1 MSQPWQ
7 ALEQL
12 NDVAT
17 SHLSWRLMLGDAFD
31 LHCDFLVPIKDLAA
45 ALPVPNRP
53 YEWLEIVEV
62 EDGVFEGYNEKTEE
76 YVPVDRRDIV
86 CYEFSFSKLA
96 AELASLIGFDVA
108 FERLGGPMYRYRIG
122 HYGNPNGSGFSLFL
136 AKVSD
141 PRRLDWCID
150 AFLAEFQR
158 PFVLFLTSNRML
170 SSRNETM
177 LESRGSLVIPLDQS
191 LLFSEDGEWRLSPWA
206 RQQLV
211 AFRDRL
217 MPPAKTVAGR
227 FPTPSGS
234 RWSDVEMR
242 FSDTEKIS
250 VTIRDQRQVLTY
262 SQLGLVDS
270 RSGKPSKQWELLLK
284 FAREHGMMTWLSPD
298 ACRKNRKQRELLN
311 KSLQQFF
318 DIEGE
323 PIELTDDRK
332 GWRCVF
338 KLHPEDWEHSFSS
351 ANQPNRQQDEW

>member
-7 ALEQL
+7 VLEAL

-17 SHLSWRLMLGDAFD
+17 SHLSWRLLFGEAFESHRD
-31 LHCDFLVPIKDLAA
+31 LLVPIKQLAA
-45 ALPVPNRP
+45 ALPVQGRP

-62 EDGVFEGYNEKTEE
+62 DDGVFEGYNEKTED

-86 CYEFSFSKLA
+86 CYEFSFGKLA
-96 AELASLIGFDVA
+96 AELAALIGFEVA
-108 FERLGGPMYRYRIG
+108 FERLGGPLYRYRLG
-122 HYGNPNGSGFSLFL
+122 HFGNPNGSGFSLFL

-150 AFLAEFQR
+150 AFLAEYQR
-158 PFVLFLTSNRML
+158 PFVLFLTSKRML
-170 SSRNETM
+170 SSRNETA
-177 LESRGSLVIPLDQS
+177 LGARGCLVIPLEQAMCRSD
-191 LLFSEDGEWRLSPWA
+191 DKEWNLTSWA
-206 RQQLV
+206 RDQLV

-227 FPTPSGS
+227 FPTPTGS
-234 RWSDVEMR
+234 RWGDLEIR
-242 FSDTEKIS
+242 FCNSEKIS
-250 VTIRDQRQVLTY
+250 VRIGDQRQVLTF

-270 RSGKPSKQWELLLK
+270 RNGKPSKQWELLLK
-284 FAREHGMMTWLSPD
+284 FARGHGMMTWLSPD

-311 KSLQQFF
+311 KSLQTFF
-318 DIEGE
+318 DIDGE

-338 KLHPEDWEHSFSS
+338 KLQPEDWDQSFASS
-351 ANQPNRQQDEW
+351 SQPYRQQDEW

>member
-7 ALEQL
+7 ALETL

-17 SHLSWRLMLGDAFD
+17 SHLSWRLLLGDSFD
-31 LHCDFLVPIKDLAA
+31 CNRDLLVPINELAA
-45 ALPVPNRP
+45 ALPVPGRP
-53 YEWLEIVEV
+53 YEWLEVSEF
-62 EDGVFEGYNEKTEE
+62 EEGVFEGYNQKTET

-86 CYEFSFSKLA
+86 CYEFNFSKLA
-96 AELASLIGFDVA
+96 GELAALIGFEVA
-108 FERLGGPMYRYRIG
+108 FERLGGPMYRFRFG
-122 HYGNPNGSGFSLFL
+122 HFGNPNGSGFSQYL

-150 AFLAEFQR
+150 ALLAETQR

-170 SSRNETM
+170 NSRNETA
-177 LESRGSLVIPLDQS
+177 LSARGCLIIPLEQAM
-191 LLFSEDGEWRLSPWA
+191 LRNEDGEWNLSQWA
-206 RQQLV
+206 RQKLV
-211 AFRDRL
+211 AYRDRL
-217 MPPAKTVAGR
+217 MPPATTVAGR
-227 FPTPSGS
+227 FPTPTGS
-234 RWSDVEMR
+234 RWSDVELR

-298 ACRKNRKQRELLN
+298 ACRKNRKQRELLS

-318 DIEGE
+318 DIDGE

>member
-17 SHLSWRLMLGDAFD
+17 SHLSWRLMLGEAFES
-31 LHCDFLVPIKDLAA
+31 HCDLLVPIKDLAA

-86 CYEFSFSKLA
+86 CYEFSFNKLA
-96 AELASLIGFDVA
+96 AKLASLIGFDVA
-108 FERLGGPMYRYRIG
+108 FERLGGPLYRYRLG

-158 PFVLFLTSNRML
+158 PFVLFLTSKRTL

-177 LESRGSLVIPLDQS
+177 LDARGCLVVPLDQA
-191 LLFSEDGEWRLSPWA
+191 LLFCDDGEWSLSPWA
-206 RQQLV
+206 REQLV

-217 MPPAKTVAGR
+217 MPRPQTAVGC
-227 FPTPSGS
+227 FPTPSNS
-234 RWSDVEMR
+234 RWSDVEIE
-242 FSDTEKIS
+242 FKDGETVSVKIS
-250 VTIRDQRQVLTY
+250 DQREVLSFT
-262 SQLGLVDS
+262 QLGLCDS
-270 RSGKPSKQWELLLK
+270 RSGKPSKQWELLRT
-284 FAREHGMMTWLSPD
+284 FAENHGVMTWQSPG
-298 ACRKNRKQRELLN
+298 ACRQNRKRRELLN
-311 KSLQQFF
+311 DSLRKFF
-318 DIEGE
+318 DIDGD
-323 PIELTDDRK
+323 PIELTDDKK
-332 GWRCVF
+332 GWRCVIRV
-338 KLHPEDWEHSFSS
+338 KSDRE
-351 ANQPNRQQDEW
+351 

>member
-1 MSQPWQ
+1 MSPLWR
-7 ALEQL
+7 ALEKL

-17 SHLSWRLMLGDAFD
+17 SHLSWRLMLGDAFET
-31 LHCDFLVPIKDLAA
+31 HRDFLVPTKDLAA
-45 ALPVPNRP
+45 AIAVPGRP

-62 EDGVFEGYNEKTEE
+62 EDGVFEGYNEKSEE
-76 YVPVDRRDIV
+76 YVPVERRDIV
-86 CYEFSFSKLA
+86 CYEFSFGKLA
-96 AELASLIGFDVA
+96 VELASLVGFDMA
-108 FERLGGPMYRYRIG
+108 FEQLGGPMYRYRLG

-158 PFVLFLTSNRML
+158 PFVLFLTSKRML

-177 LESRGSLVIPLDQS
+177 LDSRESLVVPLDHS
-191 LLFSEDGEWRLSPWA
+191 LLLSDDGEWYLTPWA
-206 RQQLV
+206 SEQLV

-227 FPTPSGS
+227 FPTPNGS

-250 VTIRDQRQVLTY
+250 VTIGDQRQVLTY

-270 RSGKPSKQWELLLK
+270 RSGKPNMQWQLLQK
-284 FAREHGMMTWLSPD
+284 FARGHGIMTWLSPD

-318 DIEGE
+318 DIVGE

-338 KLHPEDWEHSFSS
+338 KLRSEDWERSFSS
-351 ANQPNRQQDEW
+351 SVDGEP

>member
-17 SHLSWRLMLGDAFD
+17 SHLSWRLLLGDAFD
-31 LHCDFLVPIKDLAA
+31 SHRELLVPIKDLAA
-45 ALPVPNRP
+45 ALPVPGRP
-53 YEWLEIVEV
+53 YEWMEIVEV

-76 YVPVDRRDIV
+76 YVPIDRRDIV
-86 CYEFSFSKLA
+86 CYEFSFGKLA
-96 AELASLIGFDVA
+96 AELASLVGYDMA
-108 FERLGGPMYRYRIG
+108 FERLGGPMYRYRLG

-150 AFLAEFQR
+150 AFMAEFQR
-158 PFVLFLTSNRML
+158 PFVLFLTSKRML

-177 LESRGSLVIPLDQS
+177 LESRGALVIPLDQS
-191 LLFSEDGEWRLSPWA
+191 LLLIDDGEWCLSPWA

-217 MPPAKTVAGR
+217 MPPAKTVTGR

-250 VTIRDQRQVLTY
+250 VVIRDQRQMLTY

-270 RSGKPSKQWELLLK
+270 RSGKPSKQWELLQS
-284 FAREHGMMTWLSPD
+284 FARVRGTMTWLSPN
-298 ACRKNRKQRELLN
+298 ACRKNRKRRELLN
-311 KSLQQFF
+311 KSLQKFF

-323 PIELTDDRK
+323 PIELTDDGK

-338 KLHPEDWEHSFSS
+338 QLKSEDESS
-351 ANQPNRQQDEW
+351 YPNYSQSVD

>member
-1 MSQPWQ
+1 
-7 ALEQL
+7 
-12 NDVAT
+12 
-17 SHLSWRLMLGDAFD
+17 
-31 LHCDFLVPIKDLAA
+31 
-45 ALPVPNRP
+45 
-53 YEWLEIVEV
+53 
-62 EDGVFEGYNEKTEE
+62 
-76 YVPVDRRDIV
+76 
-86 CYEFSFSKLA
+86 
-96 AELASLIGFDVA
+96 
-108 FERLGGPMYRYRIG
+108 MYRYRLG
-122 HYGNPNGSGFSLFL
+122 HYGNPNGSGFSFFL

-158 PFVLFLTSNRML
+158 AFVLFITSKRML
-170 SSRNETM
+170 SSRNEA
-177 LESRGSLVIPLDQS
+177 LLDSRGSLVVPLDQS
-191 LLFSEDGEWRLSPWA
+191 LLLNDDGEWYLSPWV

-227 FPTPSGS
+227 FPTPTGS

-262 SQLGLVDS
+262 AQLGLIDS
-270 RSGKPSKQWELLLK
+270 RSGKPTKQWELLLK
-284 FAREHGMMTWLSPD
+284 FARGHGIMTWLSPD
-298 ACRKNRKQRELLN
+298 ASRKNRKQRELLN

-332 GWRCVF
+332 GWRCIF
-338 KLHPEDWEHSFSS
+338 KLHPEDWERSFSS
-351 ANQPNRQQDEW
+351 ANQPDRQQDEW

>member
-1 MSQPWQ
+1 M
-7 ALEQL
+7 AEVFDFH
-12 NDVAT
+12 NDVFVLAVIRRRVLLLARAPVFNE
-17 SHLSWRLMLGDAFD
+17 SEVDDLVQEIHLRLMRSIQSYDPAIG
-31 LHCDFLVPIKDLAA
+31 H
-45 ALPVPNRP
+45 P
-53 YEWLEIVEV
+53 Y
-62 EDGVFEGYNEKTEE
+62 
-76 YVPVDRRDIV
+76 
-86 CYEFSFSKLA
+86 
-96 AELASLIGFDVA
+96 
-108 FERLGGPMYRYRIG
+108 RLG

-158 PFVLFLTSNRML
+158 PFVLFLTSKRML

-177 LESRGSLVIPLDQS
+177 LDSRGSLVVPLDQS
-191 LLFSEDGEWRLSPWA
+191 LLLSDDGEWCLSPWA

-217 MPPAKTVAGR
+217 MPPANTVTGR

-250 VTIRDQRQVLTY
+250 VVIRDQRQVLTY

-298 ACRKNRKQRELLN
+298 ACRKNRNRHWRFAVTDTLREQKVDERVLHLCDLTLLTTTGVYDRDCKVCCVQILGDAN
-311 KSLQQFF
+311 RAKHLRSIAAFGHPDQPLQPRAQTPCCLHA
-318 DIEGE
+318 GM
-323 PIELTDDRK
+323 PTAMEL
-332 GWRCVF
+332 RCV
-338 KLHPEDWEHSFSS
+338 DHSTAVIRSVS
-351 ANQPNRQQDEW
+351 AHA

>member
-1 MSQPWQ
+1 
-7 ALEQL
+7 
-12 NDVAT
+12 
-17 SHLSWRLMLGDAFD
+17 
-31 LHCDFLVPIKDLAA
+31 
-45 ALPVPNRP
+45 
-53 YEWLEIVEV
+53 
-62 EDGVFEGYNEKTEE
+62 
-76 YVPVDRRDIV
+76 
-86 CYEFSFSKLA
+86 
-96 AELASLIGFDVA
+96 
-108 FERLGGPMYRYRIG
+108 
-122 HYGNPNGSGFSLFL
+122 
-136 AKVSD
+136 
-141 PRRLDWCID
+141 
-150 AFLAEFQR
+150 
-158 PFVLFLTSNRML
+158 ML

-177 LESRGSLVIPLDQS
+177 LDSRGSLVVPLDQS
-191 LLFSEDGEWRLSPWA
+191 LLLSDDGEWCLSPWA

-217 MPPAKTVAGR
+217 MPPAKTVTGR

-250 VTIRDQRQVLTY
+250 VNIGDQRQVLTY

-338 KLHPEDWEHSFSS
+338 KLHPEDWEHAFSS